1 MEFRTYFVYFHTV
14 SCKFKVQRTPT
25 EFGRPV
31 VKPVK
36 AAHIED
42 TLSLLLNW
50 LRTPCVAVGLKI
62 IKLFFFSICKTME
75 VK

>member
-1 MEFRTYFVYFHTV
+1 MFIFIQSLVNSKSNEL
-14 SCKFKVQRTPT
+14 P

-50 LRTPCVAVGLKI
+50 LRTPCVVVGLKI
-62 IKLFFFSICKTME
+62 IMLFFLYL
-75 VK
+75 